1 MTEVKEVGLS
11 ATERLS
17 TILAVLGVGHE
28 DMIFVEKEPIELVD
42 RFYIPP
48 HAGEFIP
55 SEAHI
60 LVSCADEYIGVLDAH
75 NLPDILPRC
84 ENEAT
89 LAFGKCPEDLRELNS
104 LLKEKLAIYTIYYGF
119 CEDNP
124 HFKIKGFCFFIN
136 YMFYIDGKST
146 IVTIYQASPA
156 PANAEE

>member
-17 TILAVLGVGHE
+17 IILAVLGVGRE
-28 DMIFVEKEPIELVD
+28 DMIFVEKEPIELFD

-48 HAGEFIP
+48 RAGEFIP
-55 SEAHI
+55 SEAHV
-60 LVSCADEYIGVLDAH
+60 LVSCLNEYVGVYDAREM
-75 NLPDILPRC
+75 PGILPKC
-84 ENEAT
+84 ESEAV

-104 LLKEKLAIYTIYYGF
+104 LLKDKLAIYTIYYGF